1 MANYHSI
8 DEVLSGVGRGDW
20 RVVGREPQYTETT
33 TKDPDTGNPVKTR
46 TQTSTVWSIQSA
58 DGTQTDTM
66 EVGDVEDPS
75 VKGGTAITVLKAPT
89 KNLTP
94 GTTKATPA
102 AGLERLD
109 KDGKAIPADDK
120 TTTAVYVRDPAAPAS
135 TPPFKLEGDTTT
147 LGDPT
152 TWTPIH
158 RDPNDPKSQVV
169 GLYDPKSQKVAAS
182 LSPEPN
188 AKASGTFTNV
198 QVNGKTVGMVDDG
211 DKSFHPL
218 SAQADGK
225 TIVTTSQGVYSYDK
239 DADKLTLLQTIDPNT
254 PLQVVTYPDGSIY
267 TLDPKEKDPTKQLTK
282 LQGTQPPATI
292 TQASP
297 GGNVTLVYDPETKSY
312 KLPPGTTA
320 PATIDNSTTLK
331 TIIYRDDKGNVIS
344 EHANPNYVA
353 PQTTQGT
360 QSTTAPQI
368 QQWNAKTGQWE
379 WVENKGR
386 VVASEALH
394 NMAQQLTGQVV
405 KGDISQDEAV
415 ALINAA
421 NAKMTNDIAAQKT
434 AADAA
439 STVLSNT
446 ATNASTGAGML
457 NQRVQSATGA
467 LNSIISSAAGSKM
480 TNLPAGIGQGLVQGL
495 TDWTTQLGGGDATY
509 DTAARLVQAADP
521 KISGDPTLAQQAA
534 QTLAGM
540 FSQWQQQNNQPHPL
554 VAATQAAQ
562 GSQANNGLVAP
573 VTIAGNAQGQ
583 QTNVGVDQA
592 LQQQQAAAAQQAQAQ
607 AAAMRARGLLDN
619 PQGRAIAAG
628 QTPVAAQ
635 GAPTTPGLYNPA
647 WLQGM
652 ISAVGAPSVGPNAAN
667 GFVAPPLPMIPVP
680 A

>member
-89 KNLTP
+89 KNLTTS
-94 GTTKATPA
+94 TTAKATPA

-158 RDPNDPKSQVV
+158 RDPADPKSQVV
-169 GLYDPKSQKVAAS
+169 GLFDPKSQKVAAS

-188 AKASGTFTNV
+188 SKASGVFTNV

-446 ATNASTGAGML
+446 ATNAQTGAGML
-457 NQRVQSATGA
+457 QNRVTSATNALTNMMGTIGSSKITSIPSDFGA
-467 LNSIISSAAGSKM
+467 NLVGGLGSWV
-480 TNLPAGIGQGLVQGL
+480 TS
-495 TDWTTQLGGGDATY
+495 LGGGDATY
-509 DTAARLVQAADP
+509 ATAARMVQAADP
-521 KISGDPTLAQQAA
+521 KISGDPTMAQQAT
-534 QTLAGM
+534 QTLAQMMGQYQKQ
-540 FSQWQQQNNQPHPL
+540 SGKLYPD
-554 VAATQAAQ
+554 VAATLAAQ
-562 GSQANNGLVAP
+562 QSQQTNGMAAP
-573 VTIAGNAQGQ
+573 NTVP
-583 QTNVGVDQA
+583 QTNVGVNQA
-592 LQQQQAAAAQQAQAQ
+592 LQQQQQLAAQQAGVAGQPST
-607 AAAMRARGLLDN
+607 AALNARGLQDN

-628 QTPVAAQ
+628 QTPVAMQ

-647 WLQGM
+647 WQQGI
-652 ISAVGAPSVGPNAAN
+652 ISSVGLPSVGPNAAN
-667 GFVAPPLPMIPVP
+667 GFVAPPLPLIPV
-680 A
+680 

>member
-1 MANYHSI
+1 MDPKDDQIYL
-8 DEVLSGVGRGDW
+8 DKVGRGGW
-20 RVVGREPQYTETT
+20 NVIGRTPETENVSTVDENNRSVTT
-33 TKDPDTGNPVKTR
+33 QRPTGNIIWTITDGKGHNQQMTVAGSIPAANADSVVKPPADLPKEST
-46 TQTSTVWSIQSA
+46 TS
-58 DGTQTDTM
+58 
-66 EVGDVEDPS
+66 
-75 VKGGTAITVLKAPT
+75 
-89 KNLTP
+89 
-94 GTTKATPA
+94 TPA

-109 KDGKAIPADDK
+109 ASLQPTTDPAK
-120 TTTAVYVRDPAAPAS
+120 TVYVRDPAAPAG
-135 TPPFKLEGDTTT
+135 TPPFKVETAGD

-158 RDPNDPKSQVV
+158 RDPADPKSQVV
-169 GLYDPKSQKVAAS
+169 GLFDPKSQKVAAS
-182 LSPEPN
+182 LSAEPN
-188 AKASGTFTNV
+188 SKASGTFTNV

-652 ISAVGAPSVGPNAAN
+652 ISAVGAPSVGANAAN
-667 GFVAPPLPMIPVP
+667 GFVAPPLPMIPV
-680 A
+680 AA